1 MTESTADSENW
12 ADRLRRGDRAALAE
26 LCHAQRERLRSV
38 VRERLNRRLGG
49 RLDDDDLLQEIYLQ
63 AETRLMH
70 FNGQTNDEAV
80 GWLVLVA
87 KQTVVDVHRRHFA
100 AQVRDLRRELR
111 PGDVAHSASQPS
123 AWLFGSAGLTSPSQ
137 IVARD
142 ERQRWLHGVLDR
154 LPENDREIILLRH
167 FVECSNAEAA
177 EILGLT
183 AQAASI
189 RYVRAITRLRDLCGP
204 LLPGV
209 SSLVS
214 STP

>member
-1 MTESTADSENW
+1 M
-12 ADRLRRGDRAALAE
+12 
-26 LCHAQRERLRSV
+26 CHQLKERLRTV
-38 VRERLNRRLGG
+38 VRERMNRRLSG

-63 AETRLMH
+63 AETRLEH
-70 FNGQTNDEAV
+70 FSGHTDDEAI
-80 GWLVLVA
+80 GWLMLVA

-111 PGDVAHSASQPS
+111 PADVAPSASQPS

-189 RYVRAITRLRDLCGP
+189 RYVRAVTRLRDVCSPILGDASGLFP
-204 LLPGV
+204 PA
-209 SSLVS
+209 
-214 STP
+214 P

>member
-1 MTESTADSENW
+1 MPEPTVDGEDW

-26 LCHAQRERLRSV
+26 LCHQQRERLRAI

-63 AETRLMH
+63 AEARLMH
-70 FNGQTNDEAV
+70 FNGITNEEAV

-209 SSLVS
+209 SSLMS
-214 STP
+214 STS

>member
-1 MTESTADSENW
+1 MTDSSTDADDW
-12 ADRLRRGDRAALAE
+12 AEKMRRGDRSALAE
-26 LCHAQRERLRSV
+26 LCHAQRDRLSAIL
-38 VRERLNRRLGG
+38 RERLNRRLGG
-49 RLDDDDLLQEIYLQ
+49 RMDVDDVLQEIYLQ

-70 FNGQTNDEAV
+70 FTGQTNEEAI
-80 GWLVLVA
+80 GWLILVA
-87 KQTVVDVHRRHFA
+87 KQTVVDIHRRHFA
-100 AQVRDLRRELR
+100 AQVRDLRRELHTA
-111 PGDVAHSASQPS
+111 DVAHSASQPS

-142 ERQRWLHGVLDR
+142 ERQRWLHGVLDQ

-189 RYVRAITRLRDLCGP
+189 RYIRAISRLRDQCGP
-204 LLPGV
+204 LLKNMSGLFP
-209 SSLVS
+209 